1 MLLGNCIN
9 GVSLSLN
16 AMLTSVVESS
26 REIELMLSFG
36 ANSYEASSRLIKE
49 SIRVG
54 SMPQFNSMAIIGLI
68 SIPGMMTGQIL
79 GGSTVTQAARYQI
92 LIIYLIAFCC
102 FGSIL
107 AEVLFTVR
115 VCFDSRTMLR
125 LDRLKRNNKKKSH
138 LSAIFSVLRELL
150 RYRERSDSSSSFS
163 YSLDEASFLAPK
175 GELTVSTSKEAEQGT
190 NDTLI
195 VSDLSYGFQK
205 EGGKDNGSPKANVFR
220 MLFQNITF
228 TLTESERCLVDGPSG
243 VGKSTLLRIIAGLTP
258 PGDGEVFLCGKPQSS
273 FDNMTLWRRQ
283 VLYVP
288 QTKVDFSGSPM
299 SLLTKIS
306 SFQVWKNEDI
316 KSPPISSMI
325 RDVQELMLEWG
336 MDPSLLDSEWKI
348 LSGGESQRLLLGI
361 ALASH
366 PKVILL
372 DESTSA
378 LDLATK
384 VKLEKSIE
392 NYCATHKMIAIWI
405 THDQT
410 QQGRMQMNGKN
421 H

>member
-190 NDTLI
+190 NAVSYTHLTL
-195 VSDLSYGFQK
+195 
-205 EGGKDNGSPKANVFR
+205 PTKA
-220 MLFQNITF
+220 
-228 TLTESERCLVDGPSG
+228 
-243 VGKSTLLRIIAGLTP
+243 
-258 PGDGEVFLCGKPQSS
+258 
-273 FDNMTLWRRQ
+273 
-283 VLYVP
+283 
-288 QTKVDFSGSPM
+288 
-299 SLLTKIS
+299 
-306 SFQVWKNEDI
+306 
-316 KSPPISSMI
+316 
-325 RDVQELMLEWG
+325 
-336 MDPSLLDSEWKI
+336 
-348 LSGGESQRLLLGI
+348 
-361 ALASH
+361 
-366 PKVILL
+366 
-372 DESTSA
+372 
-378 LDLATK
+378 
-384 VKLEKSIE
+384 
-392 NYCATHKMIAIWI
+392 
-405 THDQT
+405 
-410 QQGRMQMNGKN
+410 
-421 H
+421 